1 MVRLFISVEDVN
13 RREWANSQEHLLET
27 QKSVAANSM
36 LFKMDRAV
44 GWVAS
49 TVSFLGH
56 ITDKRPWATLL
67 FFRNTDTH
75 SGEELGEMKVVA

>member
-1 MVRLFISVEDVN
+1 MG
-13 RREWANSQEHLLET
+13 NSQEHLLET

-36 LFKMDRAV
+36 LFKMDRVV

-56 ITDKRPWATLL
+56 VIDKWPWATLL
-67 FFRNTDTH
+67 FF
-75 SGEELGEMKVVA
+75 